1 MGVCLIGQMA
11 SGFSEVQ
18 LLAAATW
25 VQWII
30 QPSSWSIILQVALG
44 LGFVIFVHEL
54 GHFLVAKACGVKCE
68 KFFLGF
74 DVGGLKLLSFTWG
87 ETEYGIGCLPL
98 GGYVKMLG
106 QDDNPAAA
114 AKEAER
120 ARALLAS
127 GDLPPE
133 PVDGPHPAWDPRSY
147 PAQSVPKRMAII
159 SAGVIMNVIFA
170 VLMASWAFRLGVKE
184 LTCEVSSVRPGGA
197 AWRAG
202 LQTGDV
208 ITAIGNIPNPI
219 FSDLQKGVTLGNV
232 AEGIEFTIHRQ
243 TDDSTRTLRLYPDT
257 DLGVPTVGVTSP
269 FSLSLPKDLP
279 KDLDGDLAKGLQ
291 GSAGRAQPSFVA
303 GDTIRLINGVA
314 VQSYAELIAVLSEQ
328 GDATVKLTVDRLPT
342 TGKPGNKN
350 QQAQP
355 PETITIEI
363 PPQKMRST
371 GLCMTAMPIKA
382 VQADAPAARAGM
394 RAGDRLLAIE
404 GKALGD
410 PLTID
415 QRLRDRIGKKVMLT
429 LVRSADK
436 TDGDKSLEEGQGS
449 QTLEVEVEPRAVSW
463 IEESRWPSSPVAIST
478 LGVAIGVDA
487 IVAEVAAGSPAAA
500 AGILPGER
508 VVRVRFDDPDQKENG
523 PKKAAAQNGLEI
535 SSKSPSWPYIVSVMQ
550 QVPEG
555 TKMQLEVEA
564 ADGVQREVELLPVD
578 SQVQFVVDR
587 GLVFEPVYKVV
598 RADSFLAALK
608 QGSRKAYEDLSLVY
622 RFLQKLTSNQISPR
636 LLGGPI
642 EIAKQAGKSA
652 EEGFGRLLLFLTML
666 SANLAVVN
674 FLPIPVLDGGHMVF
688 LVYEW
693 VRGKPPS
700 EGVVVVLSYLGLA
713 LILTLMLFVFG
724 LDLGL
729 IPRR

>member
-1 MGVCLIGQMA
+1 M
-11 SGFSEVQ
+11 
-18 LLAAATW
+18 
-25 VQWII
+25 
-30 QPSSWSIILQVALG
+30 
-44 LGFVIFVHEL
+44 
-54 GHFLVAKACGVKCE
+54 
-68 KFFLGF
+68 
-74 DVGGLKLLSFTWG
+74 
-87 ETEYGIGCLPL
+87 
-98 GGYVKMLG
+98 
-106 QDDNPAAA
+106 
-114 AKEAER
+114 
-120 ARALLAS
+120 
-127 GDLPPE
+127 
-133 PVDGPHPAWDPRSY
+133 
-147 PAQSVPKRMAII
+147 
-159 SAGVIMNVIFA
+159 
-170 VLMASWAFRLGVKE
+170 
-184 LTCEVSSVRPGGA
+184 
-197 AWRAG
+197 
-202 LQTGDV
+202 
-208 ITAIGNIPNPI
+208 
-219 FSDLQKGVTLGNV
+219 
-232 AEGIEFTIHRQ
+232 
-243 TDDSTRTLRLYPDT
+243 
-257 DLGVPTVGVTSP
+257 
-269 FSLSLPKDLP
+269 
-279 KDLDGDLAKGLQ
+279 
-291 GSAGRAQPSFVA
+291 
-303 GDTIRLINGVA
+303 
-314 VQSYAELIAVLSEQ
+314 
-328 GDATVKLTVDRLPT
+328 
-342 TGKPGNKN
+342 
-350 QQAQP
+350 
-355 PETITIEI
+355 
-363 PPQKMRST
+363 
-371 GLCMTAMPIKA
+371 
-382 VQADAPAARAGM
+382 
-394 RAGDRLLAIE
+394 
-404 GKALGD
+404 
-410 PLTID
+410 
-415 QRLRDRIGKKVMLT
+415 
-429 LVRSADK
+429 
-436 TDGDKSLEEGQGS
+436 
-449 QTLEVEVEPRAVSW
+449 EPRAVSW